1 MNIIF
6 FGTSSC
12 ALSSMEAIAGSK
24 HKILLVVTQPD
35 RPSGRCLK
43 NTCTAVKK
51 IAGGI
56 KYPVF
61 QPDDVNSSESLTELK
76 KHNAGIFV
84 VVSYGQIMKKSIREL
99 PGHGAINLHFSL
111 LPKYRG
117 SSPVNFALING
128 EKHTGVTVFKLD
140 KGVDTGPIIA
150 QSKVEISGDDDACTL
165 FEKLCGIGAKLLV
178 DALDDIESGRARFS
192 PQDSSHATYAR
203 ILLKQDG
210 LIDWASSAL
219 DIHNRIRG
227 LLPWPK
233 AFSFLR
239 VEGRPEPLRVNLI
252 SSRTGHCN
260 AQPGMK
266 PGSVI
271 SADKDGIA
279 VQCGHGSVI
288 IRKLQPENRPE
299 MDAGAF
305 VNGYKIK
312 KGGSFGKDQR
322 QG

>member
-1 MNIIF
+1 MNIVF

-51 IAGGI
+51 IAGSI
-56 KYPVF
+56 NYPVF
-61 QPDDVNSSESLTELK
+61 QPDDINSLESLTELK
-76 KHNAGIFV
+76 KCNADIFV
-84 VVSYGQIMKKSIREL
+84 VVSYGQILKKSIREL
-99 PGHGAINLHFSL
+99 PGHGAVNLHFSL

-128 EKHTGVTVFKLD
+128 EKQTGVTIFQLD
-140 KGVDTGPIIA
+140 KGVDTGPVLSSA
-150 QSKVEISGDDDACTL
+150 AMDISPEDDACTL
-165 FEKLCGIGAKLLV
+165 FDKLCSAGAELLV
-178 DALDDIESGRARFS
+178 KTLDDIEAGRARLTG
-192 PQDSSHATYAR
+192 QEHAQATHAR
-203 ILLKQDG
+203 MLAKQDG
-210 LIDWASSAL
+210 LVDWASKAV

-233 AFSFLR
+233 AYSFLR
-239 VEGRPEPLRVNLI
+239 MEDKSEPLRVNFI
-252 SSRTGHCN
+252 SSRIGHDN
-260 AQPGMK
+260 TQSGMK

-279 VQCGHGSVI
+279 VQCGHGSLVI
-288 IRKLQPENRPE
+288 KKLQPENRPE

-312 KGGSFGKDQR
+312 KGGSFGKE
-322 QG
+322 